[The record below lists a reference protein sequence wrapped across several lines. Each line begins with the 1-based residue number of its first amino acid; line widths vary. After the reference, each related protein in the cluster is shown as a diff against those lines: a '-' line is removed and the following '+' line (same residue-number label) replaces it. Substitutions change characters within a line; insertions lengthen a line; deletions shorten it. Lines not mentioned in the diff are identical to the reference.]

1 MSKKNLT
8 ILLSIALIIAFFF
21 PFVSSGSY
29 NFSAFDIVFDRVEGL
44 GQGGKSLYVSLLV
57 PLGALLLLI
66 GAVTNDHF
74 TRSGFVLWM
83 PLIGVLYLVVM
94 LYINGSEA
102 LTVSELIGWLSYGFW
117 ISLIAAIIL
126 PFLKRSL

>member
-1 MSKKNLT
+1 MNKKNLT
-8 ILLSIALIIAFFF
+8 ILLSIVLIIAFFF
-21 PFVSSGSY
+21 PFISSGTY
-29 NFSAFDIVFDRVEGL
+29 NFSAFDIVFDRVEG
-44 GQGGKSLYVSLLV
+44 QGGKSLYISLLV

-66 GAVTNDHF
+66 GAITNDNF

-117 ISLIAAIIL
+117 ISLLAAIIL
-126 PFLKRSL
+126 LFLKRSL